1 MSGGNCPETPRQK
14 MIGMMYLFLTAM
26 LALNVSGEL
35 LNAFILVDDSIKQ
48 TIRTVEGK
56 NKILYYKF
64 EKANEDNPA
73 KVETYYN
80 QAVSVSQKAEELFNL
95 INEYKFDIVRTAD
108 GPEATPENYVT
119 KDNQDVAAQ
128 VMMVEKGGERGKN
141 LRKNIGEYRDFLV
154 SLIEPQDTFMINT
167 LKTALRTDDPP
178 AKDGVT
184 ISWESEKFEHLPMA
198 ANIALMSKMQGDV
211 RNCEA
216 DVVNYLYN
224 KIDEGSFKFNTIVP
238 LILPKSNYII
248 KGNEYS
254 ADIMLAAYDNTIMPD
269 VKVDGVNKVVENGRG
284 KYSVITNSVG
294 TKKYTAEIFL
304 MGPDGNTRRYETTG
318 EYEVAE
324 PNVVISATKM
334 NVFYEG
340 VENPVE
346 ISAAGVSGSAL
357 DVKVDN
363 NTATYKRVGDKYV
376 FIPKPGF
383 AGGVAKIS
391 VFAEIGGRNQRLGG
405 MDFRIKRVPN
415 PIATVAGINEGTIK
429 KSILAAQSGVFAEMG
444 DDFDFDLSFAV
455 TGFTVSTI
463 RNGFLVD
470 ATSKSASFTK
480 DQSELI
486 KGVTRGSK
494 VFIENIRAVGPGGD
508 TRKLGSISLT
518 ID

>member
-35 LNAFILVDDSIKQ
+35 LNAFILVDTSIKQ
-48 TIRTVEGK
+48 TIKTVEGK
-56 NKILYYKF
+56 NKILYNKF
-64 EKANEDNPA
+64 ENAKSQNPT
-73 KVETYYN
+73 KVQDYYDK
-80 QAVSVSQKAEELFNL
+80 AVSVSQKAEELYKL
-95 INEYKFDIVRTAD
+95 IDGYKYDIVRTAD
-108 GPEATPENYVT
+108 GPEATPENYLT
-119 KDNQDVAAQ
+119 KDNQDVASQ
-128 VMMVEKGGERGKN
+128 VMLVEKGGERGKN
-141 LRKNIGEYRDFLV
+141 LKKGINDYRDFLIG
-154 SLIEPQDTFMINT
+154 LIDPQDTFMLSN
-167 LKTALRTDDPP
+167 LKSALNTDDAPP
-178 AKDGVT
+178 KDG
-184 ISWESEKFEHLPMA
+184 ISTPWENVQFEHLPMA

-224 KIDEGSFKFNTIVP
+224 KIDEGSFKFNTIEA

-254 ADIMLAAYDNTIMPD
+254 ADIMLAAYDNTLLPD
-269 VKVDGVNKVVENGRG
+269 VKVDGASKTVENGRG
-284 KYSVITNSVG
+284 KYSVMTNSVG
-294 TKKYTAEIFL
+294 KKEFAVNITI
-304 MGPDGNTRRYETTG
+304 MGPDGLPRNYQTKG

-340 VENPVE
+340 VENPVQ

-363 NTATYKRVGDKYV
+363 NTATYKRDGDKYV

-383 AGGVAKIS
+383 AGGMAKIS
-391 VFAEIGGRNQRLGG
+391 VHAEIGGRQQRLGG

-429 KSILAAQSGVFAEMG
+429 KSVLSAQSGIFAEMG
-444 DDFDFDLSFAV
+444 DDFDFDLSFKV

-470 ATSKSASFTK
+470 ASSKSASFTPEQN
-480 DQSELI
+480 DLI

-518 ID
+518 VD

>member
-56 NKILYYKF
+56 NRILYNKF
-64 EKANEDNPA
+64 ESAKSLNPG
-73 KVETYYN
+73 KVEPYFN
-80 QAVSVSQKAEELFNL
+80 QAVSVGQRADELFNL
-95 INEYKFDIVRTAD
+95 IDGYKFDIVRTAD
-108 GPEATPENYVT
+108 GPDATPDNYLS
-119 KDNQDVAAQ
+119 KDNQDVASQ
-128 VMMVEKGGERGKN
+128 VMLVEKGGERSKN
-141 LRKNIGEYRDFLV
+141 LKKGINEYRDFLIAMV
-154 SLIEPQDTFMINT
+154 DPMDTFMITT
-167 LKTALRTDDPP
+167 LKTALNTDNPP
-178 AKDGVT
+178 PKDGVS
-184 ISWESEKFEHLPMA
+184 IPWENVQFEHLPMA
-198 ANIALMSKMQGDV
+198 ANIALLSKMQGDV

-216 DVVNYLYN
+216 DMVNYLYN
-224 KIDEGSFKFNTIVP
+224 KIDEGSFKFNTIEA

-254 ADIMLAAYDNTIMPD
+254 ADIMLAAYDNTLLPD
-269 VKVDGVNKVVENGRG
+269 IKVDGVVKPVENGRG
-284 KYSVITNSVG
+284 KYSVITSSVG
-294 TKKYTAEIFL
+294 KKEYTANITI
-304 MGPDGNTRRYETTG
+304 MGPDGLPKHYQTKG

-340 VENPVE
+340 VDNPVE
-346 ISAAGVSGSAL
+346 ISAAGVPGSAL
-357 DVKVDN
+357 DIKVDN
-363 NTATYKRVGDKYV
+363 NTATYKRAGDKYV

-391 VFAEIGGRNQRLGG
+391 VFAQIGGRQQRLGG

-415 PIATVAGINEGTIK
+415 PVATLGGLNEGTIK
-429 KSILAAQSGVFAEMG
+429 KSILTAQSGIFAEMG
-444 DDFDFDLSFAV
+444 EDFDFDLSFKI
-455 TGFTVSTI
+455 TGFTVSTL

-470 ATSKSASFTK
+470 ATSKSAAFT
-480 DQSELI
+480 DEQRELL
-486 KGVTRGSK
+486 KGISRGSK
-494 VFIENIRAVGPGGD
+494 LYVENIRAVGPGGD

-518 ID
+518 VD